1 MRWKRN
7 RSRALGDAE
16 TAEFARDERGPRP
29 APAFRATRHPGKKKV
44 QGILLSRISSGDAE
58 TRGAFGREGRARTL
72 PEATTSAWSI
82 FKVGGGGRWVGGG
95 GGRTERSCARVEV
108 AVNPEGKP
116 SFRPGN
122 ADCTSSAVL
131 KFRRRLARD
140 YPPTRFGHSPPPV
153 AFARDASDS
162 EARRKTVAGA
172 VGRARRRGR
181 AVRARN
187 RRDAERRRRSAASE
201 LVRAARIGDARE
213 ASWSARRRGPG
224 KRPRTMPSH
233 ASDGAKTR
241 HLFSFASLIQPPTP
255 RPLDRPPRRA
265 RPSHAPRFLAQGH
278 QPPVPLAQL
287 ARQRE

>member
-1 MRWKRN
+1 MSETLREQRGEDGGTPGPVASGYGGNEASDRRVSARVSAPRHERTRDRRAGDGRSRTRLPSGADGQGDGAALGETRGGLN
-7 RSRALGDAE
+7 RELVLADGAVALDGDLSAEGGSGRGEVVRTCGGSVIASRALGDAE

-58 TRGAFGREGRARTL
+58 TRGAFRREGRARTL

-153 AFARDASDS
+153 AF
-162 EARRKTVAGA
+162 
-172 VGRARRRGR
+172 RARC
-181 AVRARN
+181 V
-187 RRDAERRRRSAASE
+187 
-201 LVRAARIGDARE
+201 
-213 ASWSARRRGPG
+213 
-224 KRPRTMPSH
+224 
-233 ASDGAKTR
+233 
-241 HLFSFASLIQPPTP
+241 
-255 RPLDRPPRRA
+255 
-265 RPSHAPRFLAQGH
+265 
-278 QPPVPLAQL
+278 
-287 ARQRE
+287 